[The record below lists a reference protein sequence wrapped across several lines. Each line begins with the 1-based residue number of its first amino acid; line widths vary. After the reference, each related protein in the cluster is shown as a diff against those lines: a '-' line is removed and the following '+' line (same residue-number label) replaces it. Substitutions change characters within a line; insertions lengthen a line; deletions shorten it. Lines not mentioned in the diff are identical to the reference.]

1 LKILI
6 VINLYPPHYF
16 GGYEVRCSQVAE
28 FLQKAGHEVRV
39 LTSSYRLPNYDETA
53 RSHEQERVGGV
64 SVERSLC
71 YFRVN
76 PPPSGYSYTLSM
88 AKRQMADARRFIQ
101 ILDAFRPDIVNWW
114 NLEGITKAILRIP
127 ASRSIPD
134 IHWVEDDALIREYGV
149 HGERE
154 HLSWFNFW
162 RAAWGPWIVRPL
174 LRQVLA
180 PWEKRVQ
187 CRGIPTRPFANQP
200 THVCFVSE
208 FMRFQHCQA
217 GLNFPSWEVIYG
229 GVAREQF
236 YAQRTRGDFQ
246 KGRLRFL
253 YASQIY
259 PSRGLRTVV
268 EALGLLPETIRE
280 KLELS
285 IVGSGPAE
293 GDTYLEA
300 VTTRIKDLGLSKTI
314 TFLGKIPHENMSHL
328 YREHHVL
335 IFPSIR
341 EEGLPLTI
349 IEAMCAGCAVITT
362 GSGGAIEIADIAD
375 LPIFPKDHP
384 LALSR
389 LIAKLVN
396 DREVVYQTAK
406 RGQEV
411 ALREFS
417 FARMTKLLCD
427 RFQILHEGR
436 KEAIRYNTINDNLA
450 VQTVANI

>member
-1 LKILI
+1 MRILI
-6 VINLYPPHYF
+6 VSNLYPPHYF
-16 GGYEVRCSQVAE
+16 GGYEIRCSQVAE

-39 LTSSYRLPNYDETA
+39 LTSSYGLPKHIEVA
-53 RSHEQERVGGV
+53 RSHKQERVGSV
-64 SVERSLC
+64 LVERSLC

-88 AKRQMADARRFIQ
+88 AKRQMTDAHRFIQ
-101 ILDAFRPDIVNWW
+101 VLDAFQPDIVNWW

-127 ASRSIPD
+127 SLRGIPD

-162 RAAWGPWIVRPL
+162 RAAWGPWVVRPL
-174 LRQVLA
+174 LRKALA
-180 PWEKRVQ
+180 PWERRVE
-187 CRGIPTRPFANQP
+187 RHGIPTRPFANQP
-200 THVCFVSE
+200 SHVCFVSE
-208 FMRFQHCQA
+208 FMHFQHRRA
-217 GLNFPSWEVIYG
+217 GLKFPSSEVIYG

-236 YAQRTRGDFQ
+236 YAQRTGGDFQ
-246 KGRLRFL
+246 KGELRFL
-253 YASQIY
+253 YAGQIY
-259 PSRGLRTVV
+259 RSRGLHTVV
-268 EALGLLPETIRE
+268 KALGLLPETLRE
-280 KLELS
+280 RLELS
-285 IVGSGPAE
+285 IVGSGPSE
-293 GDTYLEA
+293 RDSYFEEITR
-300 VTTRIKDLGLSKTI
+300 RIKDLGLSKTV
-314 TFLGKIPHENMSHL
+314 TFLGKIPHENMSRL

-335 IFPSIR
+335 IFPSLR

-349 IEAMCAGCAVITT
+349 MEAMCAGCAVITT
-362 GSGGAIEIADIAD
+362 GSGGAKEIADIAH

-384 LALSR
+384 VALSR

-427 RFQILHEGR
+427 RFEILHEGR
-436 KEAIRYNTINDNLA
+436 KEAIGYNTINDN
-450 VQTVANI
+450 